1 MTIIPLSPIFSCPL
15 GYPGSALIPLS
26 VVPRGYP
33 GSIPLSCSATLGVIP
48 LSSVRPPKCIYYLAR
63 SFLWVANLRRHSS
76 HTLYLLQYYIFSC
89 KVFPIL
95 VLLDNQLPL
104 TITEFL
110 FCFGAH
116 KTPFMDLDKELL
128 SGQLLPVCPVTH
140 KKTFNKSSP
149 VDMPGN
155 EVFDHPLILS
165 LEQAFGKFIPPSPTA
180 IMRWH
185 CPTCCVIEVWSSFS
199 ISCRLCLLQDLVHE

>member
-1 MTIIPLSPIFSCPL
+1 
-15 GYPGSALIPLS
+15 
-26 VVPRGYP
+26 
-33 GSIPLSCSATLGVIP
+33 
-48 LSSVRPPKCIYYLAR
+48 
-63 SFLWVANLRRHSS
+63 
-76 HTLYLLQYYIFSC
+76 LLQYYIFSC

-104 TITEFL
+104 TVTEFL

-155 EVFDHPLILS
+155 EVFDHLLILS

-180 IMRWH
+180 IMR
-185 CPTCCVIEVWSSFS
+185 
-199 ISCRLCLLQDLVHE
+199 